1 MNFMVMKHFAHS
13 ISTKQLYFNS
23 SQFIISSMEI
33 EKVSKRFSKSAI
45 DMSHPISD
53 KVSYFYIL
61 RELNAYFSKSPLE
74 FTELALLIFSKPH
87 QKTLMT
93 DDIILDIVL
102 KNNLLGRL
110 DRKHK

>member
-45 DMSHPISD
+45 EMSHPISD
-53 KVSYFYIL
+53 
-61 RELNAYFSKSPLE
+61 
-74 FTELALLIFSKPH
+74 
-87 QKTLMT
+87 
-93 DDIILDIVL
+93 
-102 KNNLLGRL
+102 
-110 DRKHK
+110 